1 MIGSTRNESS
11 IRLQKQA
18 HIKREFHEIEEDD
31 GAYVSKP
38 GTNACIASNHKS
50 LYVCFFGSLQ
60 KEILAHSNKIM
71 DKERIIE
78 LILEQQ
84 EEKIMISNPAIRRN
98 DIEQSVK
105 GNRQMGF

>member
-38 GTNACIASNHKS
+38 GTNACMTSNHKS
-50 LYVCFFGSLQ
+50 LHICFFGSLQ
-60 KEILAHSNKIM
+60 EETLVHSKQ
-71 DKERIIE
+71 DCGRIIE
-78 LILEQQ
+78 LILEQR
-84 EEKIMISNPAIRRN
+84 EEKY
-98 DIEQSVK
+98 
-105 GNRQMGF
+105 